1 MPLAL
6 SISGARGIIGE
17 DITPQIIQN
26 IVCAFHKFIPD
37 GPILL
42 GRDTRQSGK
51 AISQIIIG
59 VLKLLGR
66 DVIDAGINPTPT
78 ICLCTKELGCAGGIA
93 ITASHNPAQW
103 NGIKLIGPDG
113 LFLPA
118 SFWQD
123 FSDNK
128 YDEPV
133 WASFNR
139 IGNET
144 VNVDCPK
151 IHIDKVL
158 HHPSINVDAIRN
170 FSTRVA
176 YDGVGGAGPAIII
189 PMLERI
195 GIHFDAIGN
204 NMNGEFI
211 HPPEPIPENLG
222 MLAQLVKETSAQ
234 IGFATDPDADRLALV
249 DENANSVGEEFTL
262 LLSIYYILSKNKG
275 DIVVNLSTTTLVEYL
290 AENFGVNVFRTKVG
304 EYWVSKK
311 IAETGAIIG
320 GEGNGGVI
328 IPTIHPVRDA
338 AIAMVSILSL
348 LAETGKQLSKI
359 VSEFP
364 KKVMIKDKIERCPEF
379 SQIAESIVNEFDYI
393 EINTIDGVWLRTQDG
408 FIHIRPSNTEP
419 IIRIIVEGEHTVE
432 VKKIIRKAKSI
443 IKNT

>member
-1 MPLAL
+1 
-6 SISGARGIIGE
+6 
-17 DITPQIIQN
+17 
-26 IVCAFHKFIPD
+26 
-37 GPILL
+37 
-42 GRDTRQSGK
+42 
-51 AISQIIIG
+51 
-59 VLKLLGR
+59 
-66 DVIDAGINPTPT
+66 
-78 ICLCTKELGCAGGIA
+78 
-93 ITASHNPAQW
+93 
-103 NGIKLIGPDG
+103 
-113 LFLPA
+113 
-118 SFWQD
+118 
-123 FSDNK
+123 
-128 YDEPV
+128 
-133 WASFNR
+133 
-139 IGNET
+139 
-144 VNVDCPK
+144 
-151 IHIDKVL
+151 
-158 HHPSINVDAIRN
+158 
-170 FSTRVA
+170 
-176 YDGVGGAGPAIII
+176 
-189 PMLERI
+189 
-195 GIHFDAIGN
+195 
-204 NMNGEFI
+204 MNGEFI